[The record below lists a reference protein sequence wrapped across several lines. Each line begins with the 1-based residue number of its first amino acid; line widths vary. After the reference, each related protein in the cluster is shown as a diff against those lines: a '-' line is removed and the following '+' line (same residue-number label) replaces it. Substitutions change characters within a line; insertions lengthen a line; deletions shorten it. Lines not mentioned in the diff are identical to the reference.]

1 MNTSMQPRWW
11 ARARPPKHAPVS
23 RMALPLA
30 PSAEGLRATEWLLL
44 GVLALATM
52 ISASAPLFGLPL
64 HRTILNH
71 FPLAVLGPVLLVHLV
86 GLALNRRQPPYG
98 EAFAACLP
106 LLLLATYALVGS
118 AVAKWELKERD
129 TYLTF
134 GVYTAL
140 LPLYAAS
147 VPTLLHR
154 LRYWAIGIITVW
166 VFFSSAALVGE
177 VVRIGTRETL
187 HEIEY
192 FVISGFFV
200 LYYAARSKAIKLLA
214 FAMLLA
220 AAVLNQKL
228 TGYIIAAMAVVH
240 IVVAAGWRRLLPQWR
255 AAYAVGAVVFTLTV
269 VVALTLLYFEF
280 RQQLPSGNVEVR
292 LKQYEAAMRQFIE
305 SPIWGSAYTAG
316 SGEAYRESF
325 RVLNIPTHSDVLDVL
340 KHGGLIGFGLFCWGY
355 WKIFALIN
363 RAVSATRSD
372 AGADA
377 LLNAYFV
384 GMRFFAF
391 TALVTFSLNPLLLKG
406 PFLIVIWGNL
416 GLAVGMALTATRAPK
431 KATTPAA
438 KASSTP
444 T

>member
-11 ARARPPKHAPVS
+11 SRARPPRQAPAS
-23 RMALPLA
+23 RLALPLA
-30 PSAEGLRATEWLLL
+30 PAAEGLRATEWLVL

-52 ISASAPLFGLPL
+52 ISTSAPLFGLPL

-71 FPLAVLGPVLLVHLV
+71 FALSLLGPVLLVHLV
-86 GLALNRRQPPYG
+86 GLALNRRQPPYAEVFG
-98 EAFAACLP
+98 ACLP

-147 VPTLLHR
+147 VPTLLQR
-154 LRYWAIGIITVW
+154 LRYWVISIITIW
-166 VFFSSAALVGE
+166 VFFSFAALVGE
-177 VVRIGTRETL
+177 VARISTRETL

-192 FVISGFFV
+192 LVVSGFFV

-214 FAMLLA
+214 LVLLLA

-228 TGYIIAAMAVVH
+228 TGYIIAAMAMIH

-255 AAYAVGAVVFTLTV
+255 AAYGVGAVVFTAAV
-269 VVALTLLYFEF
+269 IAALTLLYFEF
-280 RQQLPSGNVEVR
+280 RQFLPSGNVDVR
-292 LKQYEAAMRQFIE
+292 MKQYEAAMRQFVE

-340 KHGGLIGFGLFCWGY
+340 KHGGLIGFALFCWGY

-363 RAVSATRSD
+363 RAVSATRALGPD
-372 AGADA
+372 HA

-384 GMRFFAF
+384 GARFFAV

-416 GLAVGMALTATRAPK
+416 GLAVGMALTIARSAQSDARAT
-431 KATTPAA
+431 ATP
-438 KASSTP
+438 
-444 T
+444 